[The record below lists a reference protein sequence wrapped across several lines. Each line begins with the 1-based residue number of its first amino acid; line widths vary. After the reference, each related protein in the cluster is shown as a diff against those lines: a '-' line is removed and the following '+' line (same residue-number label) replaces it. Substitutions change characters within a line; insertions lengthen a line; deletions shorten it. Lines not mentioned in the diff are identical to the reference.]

1 MSKVQDEL
9 EIPKKMDYAIR
20 SQTKEEIEKNADED
34 ALEFK
39 VEIEPN
45 EEFESRLEEQV
56 EKEFQSLKD
65 ERIALGLEDKW
76 EDRDAQYD
84 GDLAPIRHL
93 DFQIDVKES
102 KIKGD
107 SIVRS
112 IMQAFFPD
120 NGNIIDVTPRPET
133 AARNDGFA
141 VAEKQAQFLDYEMDE
156 NVKPKRVFRKVAR
169 SAFKKYVGILKNV
182 WEIDIQTRHREETY
196 DGENITEE
204 VNGETIIVDNPG
216 LRAFLNAYPDA
227 NERYP
232 SKVRALLEGKTI
244 HIVAKYKE
252 QVCNNPKPKYIP
264 VEDFYVRNA
273 CNYNDGLK
281 NEHLI
286 GERQR
291 LTYWDL
297 RRLEQDEGWRNV
309 DKLFCDG
316 EKKDGETASKA
327 KDYMTKE
334 YRIMEFT
341 TFIRINPDDKE
352 ESKIK
357 CWYDEDTMTL
367 LYACKYPYYS
377 IDCDYIG
384 FWLTDNDKG
393 FYGDAEGVMY
403 DLRDTHI
410 AQDALISLM
419 LQGIY
424 VRNIITPIVGEG
436 SDLEEIFLNH
446 QFRTGNPI
454 AVDALDDVK
463 KSVDFVQWP
472 MQDINGALAGLE
484 KMGRVGDDVSRVS
497 ALTTGG
503 ESQLDP
509 SAPASKTL
517 ALLQQSGI
525 GIKDYIDVFIPSFD
539 QWAGDQL
546 QLYYQISPNDRKFKI
561 RTKGKQVTGA
571 DVFGSIT
578 RDEMAVKT
586 NVQSRAAAF
595 VFDAMNEKREALAAY
610 QIVNSDP
617 YASQQP
623 AFRYKA
629 LKALLATFGGRWKTL
644 SDTDLLSPEEFKR
657 QQEQIALQAVQ
668 ALLQKAAEVSNTTGV
683 LQDPKQVLERAPEAI
698 TGAQAAAY
706 DPSLAEEAK

>member
-1 MSKVQDEL
+1 MSKVKDEL
-9 EIPKKMDYAIR
+9 EIPKTKDYAMR
-20 SQTKEEIEKNADED
+20 SQTKEEIEKNKDED
-34 ALEFK
+34 ALEFR
-39 VEIEPN
+39 VEIESS
-45 EEFESRLEEQV
+45 EDFDGRLTEQAK
-56 EKEFQSLKD
+56 KEFDSLKQ
-65 ERIALGLEDKW
+65 ERIDIGLESKW
-76 EDRDAQYD
+76 KDRDAQFD
-84 GDLAPIRHL
+84 GDLSPIQHL

-107 SIVRS
+107 AIVRS

-120 NGNIIDVTPRPET
+120 NGDIIDVTPRAET
-133 AARNDGFA
+133 ARKDGFEI
-141 VAEKQAQFLDYEMDE
+141 AEKQMQFLDYEMDE
-156 NVKPKRVFRKVAR
+156 NVRPKRTFRKAAR
-169 SAFKKYVGILKNV
+169 SAYKKYVGIIKSV

-196 DGENITEE
+196 EGENITEE
-204 VNGETIIVDNPG
+204 VNGQTVFVDNPG

-227 NERYP
+227 ETRYKG
-232 SKVRALLEGKTI
+232 KVQKLLEGKTI
-244 HIVAKYKE
+244 KIVVKYKE
-252 QVCNNPKPKYIP
+252 QVSNNPKAKNIA
-264 VEDFYVRNA
+264 VEDFYVRND

-281 NEHLI
+281 NEHMV

-297 RRLEQDEGWRNV
+297 KKLEQDEGWRNL
-309 DKLFCDG
+309 DCLFNAG
-316 EKKDGETASKA
+316 EDKDGKKEKL
-327 KDYMTKE
+327 KDYMTRD
-334 YRIMEFT
+334 YNVMEFT
-341 TFIRINPDDKE
+341 TFIRINPEDEE

-357 CWYDEDTMTL
+357 CWFAEDKMEL

-393 FYGDAEGVMY
+393 FYGDAEGVMF
-403 DLRDTHI
+403 DLMDTHI
-410 AQDALISLM
+410 AMDALMSLM

-463 KSVDFVQWP
+463 KAVDFVSWP
-472 MQDINGALAGLE
+472 QQDVNGSLMGLE
-484 KMGRVGDDVSRVS
+484 KMKRIGDDVSRVS
-497 ALTTGG
+497 GQVSGG
-503 ESQLDP
+503 ESALDP
-509 SAPASKTL
+509 SAPASKTM

-561 RTKGKQVTGA
+561 RSKGKQVTGD

-578 RDEMAVKT
+578 RDEMCVKT

-610 QIVNSDP
+610 QVINNDP
-617 YASQQP
+617 YAIQQP
-623 AFRYKA
+623 MLRFKS
-629 LKALLATFGGRWKTL
+629 LKAVLATFGGRWKTL
-644 SDTDLLSPEEFKR
+644 SETALLSPEEFKQ
-657 QQEQIALQAVQ
+657 QQEQIAFQ
-668 ALLQKAAEVSNTTGV
+668 ALQMLLKGAQDQAKNTGV
-683 LQDPKQVLERAPEAI
+683 APEPQEVMANAPEAI
-698 TGAQAAAY
+698 TAAQAGAY
-706 DPSLAEEAK
+706 DPELAQEEVK